1 MDKYDKIDL
10 IHSELNAE
18 YNDSIMADYAL
29 LGTLKAVVTIEQLDK
44 LIKMKGW
51 NK

>member
-1 MDKYDKIDL
+1 MNKQNKIDL

-18 YNDSIMADYAL
+18 YGDSVMADYAL
-29 LGTLKAVVTIEQLDK
+29 LGTLKALVTTEQLNK

-51 NK
+51 TK

>member
-1 MDKYDKIDL
+1 MDKYEKIDL

-18 YNDSIMADYAL
+18 YGESIMADYAL
-29 LGTLKAVVTIEQLDK
+29 LGTLKAIVTNEQLDK
-44 LIKMKGW
+44 LIKMRGW